1 MDDFQVA
8 FDTFKQSGKNLGLE
22 YLTIDIIYNRS
33 VKYLSGIVQ
42 KEKKIMDQRLSE
54 FQKKQ
59 GKMYPPGSCGNLH
72 NLHLEDIGLIISK
85 AKFLYLTAG
94 ALYKGDK
101 NLYDVPPKGQMASLF
116 GGGTQ
121 KFHAWITLDSG
132 EIIDLAHN
140 LTLSYLFND
149 KKLINPIYGSPETIN
164 KKLGLQ
170 YVPYQIYG
178 HIDNAIT
185 F

>member
-1 MDDFQVA
+1 MDGFQEA
-8 FDTFKQSGKNLGLE
+8 FNAFKLSGINLGFE
-22 YLTIDIIYNRS
+22 HSMDIRYDQS
-33 VKYLSGIVQ
+33 VKYLSGITPQ
-42 KEKKIMDQRLSE
+42 EKRSIDQRLID

-72 NLHLEDIGLIISK
+72 NLHLEDIGQIIPK

-101 NLYDVPPKGQMASLF
+101 NLYDVPQKGQMGSLF

-149 KKLINPIYGSPETIN
+149 KKLIEPIYGNQDTIN
-164 KKLGLQ
+164 KKFGLQ
-170 YVPYQIYG
+170 YIPYQIYG
-178 HIDNAIT
+178 HIDNTIMW
-185 F
+185 